1 MTQPTS
7 NPPTPRG
14 KQTMTTELVPKTQF
28 NSDTQNLQKK
38 IKDVDQKT
46 PNASGLVKKTDLHK
60 KIQKLE
66 IKYLVSLN

>member
-1 MTQPTS
+1 
-7 NPPTPRG
+7 
-14 KQTMTTELVPKTQF
+14 MTTELVPKTQF

-46 PNASGLVKKTDLHK
+46 PNASGLVKRTDLHK
-60 KIQKLE
+60 KNTKLK